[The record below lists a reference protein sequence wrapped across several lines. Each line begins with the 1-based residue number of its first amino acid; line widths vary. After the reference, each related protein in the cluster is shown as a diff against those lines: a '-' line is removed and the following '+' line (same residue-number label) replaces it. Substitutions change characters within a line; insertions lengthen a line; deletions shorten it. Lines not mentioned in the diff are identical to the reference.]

1 MLFTCFNVPAKVSIL
16 VWSRQVFS
24 HSLFRAPGW
33 KEGGGGGG
41 GTGGTHLTFTIV
53 SQNKKFEQNL
63 PPDYLSKVQH
73 YLEIPCYCADRW

>member
-1 MLFTCFNVPAKVSIL
+1 MY
-16 VWSRQVFS
+16 RQRSLYLYGVVRFS
-24 HSLFRAPGW
+24 VIRFFVLQGG
-33 KEGGGGGG
+33 KKGGGGG